1 MQFSRM
7 RNVSSHEAVEDEEE
21 VLWLAF
27 KAMGNDAYLEP
38 SPLWSSGRYS
48 ACYQKRKVT
57 ITRPITNP
65 FTQNRDL
72 PTRYIDAIMAY
83 ILWE

>member
-27 KAMGNDAYLEP
+27 KAMGKDAYLEP

-48 ACYQKRKVT
+48 ACYQKRKVKT
-57 ITRPITNP
+57 PTWLYTLHS
-65 FTQNRDL
+65 TVVTMLQDL
-72 PTRYIDAIMAY
+72 
-83 ILWE
+83 LVQ